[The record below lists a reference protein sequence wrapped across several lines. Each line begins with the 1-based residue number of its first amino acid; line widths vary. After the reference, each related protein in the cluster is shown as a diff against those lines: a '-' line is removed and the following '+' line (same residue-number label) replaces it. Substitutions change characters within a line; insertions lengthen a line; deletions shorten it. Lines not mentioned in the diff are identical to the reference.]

1 MEKTIGSRSG
11 WSAIVRAGWLGLLIV
26 VAGAGRPAQAGA
38 RTARAALEGV
48 INVNTA
54 SLEELQ
60 LLSGVGPA
68 KAQKII
74 EYRQKTPFHTVEE
87 LGRVKG
93 IGPKTVRKLR
103 SFLTVHGP
111 TTAHT
116 GGSPRSATGTPAA
129 GSSAPSPPPLLLR
142 PLPEPSAPSP
152 PAPAPA
158 PTAAPSRDSLGAA
171 LPR

>member
-1 MEKTIGSRSG
+1 MEKTIGSRSR
-11 WSAIVRAGWLGLLIV
+11 WSWFLRAASVGLLLV
-26 VAGAGRPAQAGA
+26 LVGAPTAAQARS
-38 RTARAALEGV
+38 RTGRAALEGV
-48 INVNTA
+48 ININTA
-54 SLEELQ
+54 SLDELQ

-68 KAQKII
+68 KALKIV
-74 EYRQKTPFHTVEE
+74 EYRGKQPFHTVEE

-116 GGSPRSATGTPAA
+116 A
-129 GSSAPSPPPLLLR
+129 GDGKTAVAPPPPSPPPLLLR
-142 PLPEPSAPSP
+142 PVPEPAAAA
-152 PAPAPA
+152 APAPA
-158 PTAAPSRDSLGAA
+158 RDSLGAA

>member
-1 MEKTIGSRSG
+1 MEKTIGSRSR
-11 WSAIVRAGWLGLLIV
+11 WSSIVRAGWLGLLIV
-26 VAGAGRPAQAGA
+26 VAGAGRPAQAA
-38 RTARAALEGV
+38 SRTARAALEGV

-116 GGSPRSATGTPAA
+116 GGSPRSATGTPSA
-129 GSSAPSPPPLLLR
+129 GSSASSPPSPPPLLLR
-142 PLPEPSAPSP
+142 PLPEPSAPP
-152 PAPAPA
+152 PAPAPS
-158 PTAAPSRDSLGAA
+158 AAPARDSLGAA